1 MQKTKHTKGEL
12 NVNATVCSVFFFKE
26 VLSIDER
33 DNKSLSKSNSRP
45 IVVQQR
51 NPHSYDADF
60 MAELPLYVQT
70 KALTAH
76 IIQNYINNSTQNF
89 LHNFQKSIELLWIDL
104 FERGF
109 VEAEDVR
116 LVKLWIKALTQVGY
130 QFQGNSK
137 SKSETAGV
145 SSQHLRLLNGGKT
158 LNQLSVE
165 LTNKLYH
172 KSSYINST
180 CLQNSAGLS

>member
-1 MQKTKHTKGEL
+1 MQE
-12 NVNATVCSVFFFKE
+12 
-26 VLSIDER
+26 
-33 DNKSLSKSNSRP
+33 
-45 IVVQQR
+45 R

-70 KALTAH
+70 KALTTH
-76 IIQNYINNSTQNF
+76 IIENYNNNSTQNF
-89 LHNFQKSIELLWIDL
+89 LHNFQESIELLWIDL

-130 QFQGNSK
+130 QFQGNSN

-158 LNQLSVE
+158 LKQLSVE
-165 LTNKLYH
+165 LTDKLYRNY
-172 KSSYINST
+172 SYLNST